1 MASFTPTP
9 LLTSPTSPRRLHT
22 IYPFPCA
29 SYGIASLALEL
40 SDAIERNPS
49 LRQRFDVTQWVID
62 AAPDCRRSNQRTA
75 LSHALARFA
84 LRFRGGERLLGRR
97 VVRKMIAA
105 CRPGDLAL
113 VYPGLTPDESDALRA
128 TGARLLHDPVNTA
141 FPSYWQAMRA
151 AYAAAGMEPPSQ
163 TLQQQTIDEEHR
175 RIQPGDLAFVCSPQ
189 VMESYRQFG
198 LQAARMVETTNGWNP
213 DRFRPV
219 KQPRRDVTFLFV
231 GSGCVRKG
239 LPMLL
244 RAWARA
250 EIDGRLRIVGD
261 VDAEVATHCGDLL
274 RKPTVDVLPFTK
286 DLASVYAEAS
296 VFVLPSFEEGSPLVS
311 YLALAAGLP
320 SLLSP
325 AAAGWVVRDGVDG
338 DFVDPADL
346 DALVTKLQRLATDRA
361 RRETMGAAAA
371 ARAKDHTWDKVA
383 ARRFEALDRLLT
395 QLPTG

>member
-1 MASFTPTP
+1 MAAPSPAPTVP
-9 LLTSPTSPRRLHT
+9 PPAPPRRLHT
-22 IYPFPCA
+22 LYPFPCA
-29 SYGIASLALEL
+29 SYGVASLALEL
-40 SDAIERNPS
+40 SDAIERNPA
-49 LRQRFDVTQWVID
+49 LRQRFEVTQWVTD
-62 AAPDCRRSNQRTA
+62 SAPDCRRRNQRTA
-75 LSHALARFA
+75 LPHLLARLA
-84 LRFRGGERLLGRR
+84 LRLRDGARLLGRR
-97 VVRKMIAA
+97 LVRKMIAA

-128 TGARLLHDPVNTA
+128 TGARLVHDPVNTA

-151 AYAAAGMEPPSQ
+151 AYAAAGMPPPSAE
-163 TLQQQTIDEEHR
+163 LQRQTIDEEQR
-175 RIQPGDLAFVCSPQ
+175 RIRPGDLAFVCSPL

-198 LQAARMVETTNGWNP
+198 LQRAHMVETTNGWNP
-213 DRFRPV
+213 ERFRPV
-219 KQPRRDVTFLFV
+219 QGPRRQVTFLFV

-250 EIDGRLRIVGD
+250 RIDGRLRIVGD
-261 VDAEVATHCGDLL
+261 VDPEVATHCADLL
-274 RKPTVDVLPFTK
+274 RLPTVDVLPFTR
-286 DLASVYAEAS
+286 DLAGVYGEAS

-325 AAAGWVVRDGVDG
+325 AAAGWVVRDGIEG
-338 DFVDPADL
+338 DHVDPADL
-346 DALVTKLQRLATDRA
+346 DALVAKLQRLATDRR

-371 ARAKDHTWDKVA
+371 ARAQDYTWDKVA
-383 ARRFEALDRLLT
+383 AARFAALDHLLT